1 MIEFEQEEIAEE
13 TQYESFDSYRESSD
27 DSLAYPGLTRLNNTD
42 KAGFEPI
49 PDESQAIGKW
59 EDASS
64 SLDPILTYY
73 KSLKGIPLLT
83 REQEVELAKKI
94 ESAKM
99 NIVTLL
105 SLTTITSSKIMEMT
119 SDLQLRG
126 ELAASRNGAE
136 KSEEEGGSAP
146 EENAMLR
153 QRKLHR
159 LIARLERLEAKYRMT
174 YRFVRTNRI
183 RGVSVNLQKL
193 KSRREAIGHLLQKI
207 DYSENQMDELIG
219 RLEEVYVRLDEAQSE
234 VRNLMRMKRVSAERL
249 RQAKSRLRTLES
261 EHLTNAGELHQIR
274 MLIDKYREEML
285 QAKDRFVQSNLRL
298 VFSIAKKYSY
308 PTLDLLDLVQEGNI
322 GLMRAVFK
330 FDYRLGHKFSTY
342 ATWWIRQS
350 ISRAIADQGRTIR
363 IPVHMI
369 EAMNRTLKASS
380 ELTKR
385 LGRPHSEPELAR
397 ELRAPIEKVREILK
411 ISQEPVSLEA
421 TIGDNPDSF
430 LNRFIEDKNAVAPD
444 KGVLDQNLSEV
455 TNSAL
460 NMLSPREQQ
469 IVRLR
474 YGLNESGKEYTLQEV
489 GEIFQVTRERIRQ
502 IEERALLKLRSPHHA
517 NKLLDFVSRN

>member
-13 TQYESFDSYRESSD
+13 TRYELLDSYREGSD
-27 DSLAYPGLTRLNNTD
+27 ESLAYSELTCLED
-42 KAGFEPI
+42 KAGLEPM
-49 PDESQAIGKW
+49 PDESQPLGKW

-94 ESAKM
+94 ESAKV
-99 NIVTLL
+99 NIGSLL
-105 SLTTITSSKIMEMT
+105 SLTTITSAKIMGMANE
-119 SDLQLRG
+119 LQLRG
-126 ELAASRNGAE
+126 ELASSRIKAE
-136 KSEEEGGSAP
+136 KGEEESGSDP
-146 EENAMLR
+146 EENATLR
-153 QRKLHR
+153 QRKIQR
-159 LIARLERLEAKYRMT
+159 LIARLERLERKYRMT
-174 YRFVRTNRI
+174 FRFARRNTVR
-183 RGVSVNLQKL
+183 GGSANLKKL
-193 KSRREAIGHLLQKI
+193 QVRREAIGHLLQKI
-207 DYSENQMDELIG
+207 DFNENQIDELIVS
-219 RLEEVYVRLDEAQSE
+219 LEEVSVRLDEAQSE
-234 VRNLMRMKRVSAERL
+234 VRSLNRMKRISTERL
-249 RQAKSRLRTLES
+249 RRAKSLLRMLES
-261 EHLTNAGELHQIR
+261 EHLTNADELHQIR
-274 MLIDKYREEML
+274 MLIDKNREEML
-285 QAKDRFVQSNLRL
+285 RAKDKFVQSNLRL

-397 ELRAPIEKVREILK
+397 ELRVPVEKVREILK

-421 TIGDNPDSF
+421 TIGDNPDSY
-430 LNRFIEDKNAVAPD
+430 LNRFIEDKNAVSPD

-460 NMLSPREQQ
+460 NILSPREQQ

>member
-13 TQYESFDSYRESSD
+13 TQYEPFDSYSDGLDESM
-27 DSLAYPGLTRLNNTD
+27 AYPGFSSLNNEA
-42 KAGFEPI
+42 KARFEPI
-49 PDESQAIGKW
+49 PEENHSIGKW
-59 EDASS
+59 EDSASS
-64 SLDPILTYY
+64 FDPILTYY

-94 ESAKM
+94 ESARI
-99 NIVTLL
+99 NIVSLL
-105 SLTTITSSKIMEMT
+105 SLTTTASSKIIEMAHG
-119 SDLQLRG
+119 LQLRG
-126 ELAASRNGAE
+126 SSAASSQAGAE
-136 KSEEEGGSAP
+136 KDSDEGNTSA
-146 EENAMLR
+146 ESALIR
-153 QRKLHR
+153 QRKINR
-159 LIARLERLEAKYRMT
+159 LIARLERLESKYRMAH
-174 YRFVRTNRI
+174 RFTRTSRLQ
-183 RGVSVNLQKL
+183 GVSANLQKL
-193 KSRREAIGHLLQKI
+193 QSRRAAIGHLLQKI
-207 DYSENQMDELIG
+207 DFSENQIDELTDCVAEASF
-219 RLEEVYVRLDEAQSE
+219 RLEEAHSE
-234 VRNLMRMKRVSAERL
+234 VRNLTRIKRASAERL
-249 RQAKSRLRTLES
+249 RHARSRLRKLES
-261 EHLTNAGELHQIR
+261 EYRVKAAELRQIR
-274 MLIDKYREEML
+274 LLIGKYREEML
-285 QAKDRFVQSNLRL
+285 QAKDVFVQSNLRL

-369 EAMNRTLKASS
+369 EAMNRTLKASN

-385 LGRPHSEPELAR
+385 LGRPHSEPELAS
-397 ELRAPIEKVREILK
+397 ELKTPVEKVREIMK

-430 LNRFIEDKNAVAPD
+430 LNRFIEDKNVISPD
-444 KGVLDQNLSEV
+444 RGVLNQNLSEV
-455 TNSAL
+455 TKSAL
-460 NMLSPREQQ
+460 NLLSPREQQ

-474 YGLNESGKEYTLQEV
+474 YGLNETGKEYTLQEV

-517 NKLLDFVSRN
+517 NKLLDFVSCN